1 MSDEAVG
8 LTADKVCD
16 SALAFE
22 SVCRLEKGAG
32 EILSG
37 ITARFA
43 ASRLVAL
50 VGADGAGKTTLMR
63 IAAGIL
69 PPSAGHVL
77 VFGEELYGKKLAH
90 LQKQCGYMPQKF
102 GLYEDLSVAE
112 NFKLYADLFG
122 LSEEQRKERTKELL
136 EMTALTAFTER
147 PAGELSGGMKQKL
160 GLACALLNRPR
171 ILLLDEPTVGV
182 DPLSRRDLWRILRE
196 NAAARDMLIVVAT
209 TYMDE
214 AALCDDVIILEEGHM
229 RVTGTPESIARH
241 AQGCTF
247 FAEQEKKELPVRL
260 LQDRFIADTEHLL
273 DAVPEAAGVR
283 LLTNGTSDAQKLQ
296 ALYPGVRFTER
307 PSTLEDGY
315 LVLRK
320 EFLADWRLEA
330 EKSLSLFESSA
341 IADSDPAITGNSDSV
356 IHAKGLVRRFGS
368 FVAVDKTDFDVARG
382 EIFGLLGPNGAG
394 KTTTFKM
401 LCGLLEVSEGEL
413 CVAGIDVRHARE
425 KARELLGYMSQKFSL
440 YPGLSVL
447 ENLTFFAGAYGLTG
461 SRGKQRIAQ
470 VLQAFG
476 LETFASRAAGSLP
489 GGYKQRLSMATALLH
504 RPQILFLDEPTSG
517 ADIPTR
523 RRFWRW
529 VTALAR
535 NGTTVVVTTHFME
548 EALYCDRI
556 LIQDAG
562 KSLILGTPE
571 AVRSGCATMNE
582 AFIRVVTQARHAEAD
597 CRKEAS

>member
-1 MSDEAVG
+1 MSR
-8 LTADKVCD
+8 
-16 SALAFE
+16 S
-22 SVCRLEKGAG
+22 EKGAG

-43 ASRLVAL
+43 SSRLVAL

-69 PPSAGHVL
+69 QPTAGRVT
-77 VFGEELYGKKLAH
+77 VFGERLYGKNLAR

-122 LSEEQRKERTKELL
+122 LSENDRKERTRELL

-147 PAGELSGGMKQKL
+147 PAGKLSGGMKQKL

-214 AALCDDVIILEEGHM
+214 AALCDDVIVLEEGHM
-229 RVTGTPESIARH
+229 RVAGTPESIARH
-241 AQGCTF
+241 AKGCTF
-247 FAEQEKKELPVRL
+247 FAEQEKSGLPVRL
-260 LQDRFIADTEHLL
+260 LQDRLIADTEHLL

-283 LLTNGTSDAQKLQ
+283 LLTNGASDTQQLQ

-320 EFLADWRLEA
+320 GFLGDWRLEA
-330 EKSLSLFESSA
+330 EESLSLFESSGA
-341 IADSDPAITGNSDSV
+341 SVDEKVLEGDPDSV
-356 IHAKGLVRRFGS
+356 IHAKGLVRRFGT

-413 CVAGIDVRHARE
+413 CVAGVDVRHARE

-461 SRGKQRIAQ
+461 SRGKKRIAQ
-470 VLQAFG
+470 VMQAFG
-476 LETFASRAAGSLP
+476 LEPFADRPAGTLP

-535 NGTTVVVTTHFME
+535 SGTTVVVTTHFME

-571 AVRSGCATMNE
+571 AVRAGCATMNE
-582 AFIRVVTQARHAEAD
+582 AFIRVVTQARREEAD
-597 CRKEAS
+597 RRKEAA

>member
-1 MSDEAVG
+1 MTDGAIG
-8 LTADKVCD
+8 LTSDKGRDC
-16 SALAFE
+16 ALAFE
-22 SVCRLEKGAG
+22 SVSRSEKGAG

-43 ASRLVAL
+43 SSRLVAL

-69 PPSAGHVL
+69 QPTVGSVT
-77 VFGEELYGKKLAH
+77 VFGERLYGKNLAR

-122 LSEEQRKERTKELL
+122 LSENDRKERTRELL

-147 PAGELSGGMKQKL
+147 PAGKLSGGMKQKL

-214 AALCDDVIILEEGHM
+214 AALCDDVIVLEEGHM
-229 RVTGTPESIARH
+229 RVAGTPESIARH
-241 AQGCTF
+241 AKGCTF
-247 FAEQEKKELPVRL
+247 FAEQETSSLPVRL
-260 LQDRFIADTEHLL
+260 LQDRLIADTEHLL

-283 LLTNGTSDAQKLQ
+283 LLTNGASDMQHLQ

-320 EFLADWRLEA
+320 GFLGDWRLEA
-330 EKSLSLFESSA
+330 EESLSLFESSGA
-341 IADSDPAITGNSDSV
+341 SVDEKVLEGDPGSV
-356 IHAKGLVRRFGS
+356 IHAKGLVRRFGT

-413 CVAGIDVRHARE
+413 CVAGVDVRHARE

-461 SRGKQRIAQ
+461 SRGKKRIAQ
-470 VLQAFG
+470 VMQAFG
-476 LETFASRAAGSLP
+476 LEPFADRPAGTLP

-535 NGTTVVVTTHFME
+535 SGTTVVVTTHFME

-571 AVRSGCATMNE
+571 AVRAGCATMNE
-582 AFIRVVTQARHAEAD
+582 AFIRVVTQARREEAD
-597 CRKEAS
+597 RRKEAA

>member
-136 EMTALTAFTER
+136 EMTALTAFTDR
-147 PAGELSGGMKQKL
+147 PAGKLSGGMKHKL

-260 LQDRFIADTEHLL
+260 LQDRLIADTEHLL

-320 EFLADWRLEA
+320 EFLGDWRLEA

-341 IADSDPAITGNSDSV
+341 IADSDPAVTGNSDSV

-597 CRKEAS
+597 RRKEAS

>member
-1 MSDEAVG
+1 MADAAIG
-8 LTADKVCD
+8 LTSDKGRDC
-16 SALAFE
+16 ALAFE
-22 SVCRLEKGAG
+22 SVSRSEKGAG

-43 ASRLVAL
+43 SSRLVAL

-69 PPSAGHVL
+69 QPTAGRVT
-77 VFGEELYGKKLAH
+77 VFGERLYGKNLAR

-122 LSEEQRKERTKELL
+122 LSENDRKERTRELL

-147 PAGELSGGMKQKL
+147 PAGKLSGGMKQKL

-214 AALCDDVIILEEGHM
+214 AALCDDVIVLEEGHM
-229 RVTGTPESIARH
+229 RVAGTPESIARH
-241 AQGCTF
+241 AKGCTF
-247 FAEQEKKELPVRL
+247 FAEQEKSGLPARL
-260 LQDRFIADTEHLL
+260 LQDRLIADTEHLL

-283 LLTNGTSDAQKLQ
+283 LLTNGASDTQQLQ

-320 EFLADWRLEA
+320 GFLGDWRLEA
-330 EKSLSLFESSA
+330 EESLSLFESSGA
-341 IADSDPAITGNSDSV
+341 SVDEKVLEGDPGSV
-356 IHAKGLVRRFGS
+356 IHAKGLVRRFGT

-413 CVAGIDVRHARE
+413 CVAGVDVRHARE

-461 SRGKQRIAQ
+461 SRGKKRIAQ
-470 VLQAFG
+470 VMQAFG
-476 LETFASRAAGSLP
+476 LEPFADRPAGTLP

-535 NGTTVVVTTHFME
+535 SGTTVVVTTHFME

-571 AVRSGCATMNE
+571 AVRAGCATMNE
-582 AFIRVVTQARHAEAD
+582 AFIRVVTQARREEAD
-597 CRKEAS
+597 RRKEAA

>member
-37 ITARFA
+37 ITARFT

-147 PAGELSGGMKQKL
+147 PAGKLSGGMKQKL

-214 AALCDDVIILEEGHM
+214 ATLCDDVIILEEGHM

-247 FAEQEKKELPVRL
+247 FAEQEKKR
-260 LQDRFIADTEHLL
+260 
-273 DAVPEAAGVR
+273 
-283 LLTNGTSDAQKLQ
+283 
-296 ALYPGVRFTER
+296 
-307 PSTLEDGY
+307 
-315 LVLRK
+315 
-320 EFLADWRLEA
+320 
-330 EKSLSLFESSA
+330 
-341 IADSDPAITGNSDSV
+341 
-356 IHAKGLVRRFGS
+356 
-368 FVAVDKTDFDVARG
+368 
-382 EIFGLLGPNGAG
+382 
-394 KTTTFKM
+394 
-401 LCGLLEVSEGEL
+401 
-413 CVAGIDVRHARE
+413 VAG
-425 KARELLGYMSQKFSL
+425 
-440 YPGLSVL
+440 
-447 ENLTFFAGAYGLTG
+447 
-461 SRGKQRIAQ
+461 
-470 VLQAFG
+470 
-476 LETFASRAAGSLP
+476 ASAAGSP
-489 GGYKQRLSMATALLH
+489 YCRYG
-504 RPQILFLDEPTSG
+504 TS
-517 ADIPTR
+517 
-523 RRFWRW
+523 
-529 VTALAR
+529 
-535 NGTTVVVTTHFME
+535 
-548 EALYCDRI
+548 
-556 LIQDAG
+556 
-562 KSLILGTPE
+562 
-571 AVRSGCATMNE
+571 SGCRAGGGRCS
-582 AFIRVVTQARHAEAD
+582 ASDKRHQ
-597 CRKEAS
+597 

>member
-1 MSDEAVG
+1 MTDAAIG
-8 LTADKVCD
+8 LTSDKGRYC
-16 SALAFE
+16 ALAFE
-22 SVCRLEKGAG
+22 SVSRSEKGAG

-43 ASRLVAL
+43 SSRLVAL

-69 PPSAGHVL
+69 QPTAGRVT
-77 VFGEELYGKKLAH
+77 VFGERLYGKNLAR

-122 LSEEQRKERTKELL
+122 LSENDRKERTRELL

-147 PAGELSGGMKQKL
+147 PAGKLSGGMKQKL

-229 RVTGTPESIARH
+229 RVAGTPESIARH
-241 AQGCTF
+241 AKGCTF
-247 FAEQEKKELPVRL
+247 FAEQGKSGLPVRL
-260 LQDRFIADTEHLL
+260 LQDRLIADTEHLL

-283 LLTNGTSDAQKLQ
+283 LLTNGASNTQQLQ

-320 EFLADWRLEA
+320 GFLGDWRLEA
-330 EKSLSLFESSA
+330 EESLSLFELSGASV
-341 IADSDPAITGNSDSV
+341 DEKVLEGDPDSV
-356 IHAKGLVRRFGS
+356 IHAKGLVRRFGT

-413 CVAGIDVRHARE
+413 CVAGVDVRHARE

-461 SRGKQRIAQ
+461 SRGKKRIAQ
-470 VLQAFG
+470 VMQAFG
-476 LETFASRAAGSLP
+476 LEPFADRPAGTLP

-535 NGTTVVVTTHFME
+535 SGTTVVVTTHFME

-571 AVRSGCATMNE
+571 AVRAGCATMNE
-582 AFIRVVTQARHAEAD
+582 AFIRVVTQARREEAD
-597 CRKEAS
+597 RRKEAA

>member
-260 LQDRFIADTEHLL
+260 LQDRLIADTEHLL

-320 EFLADWRLEA
+320 EFLGDWRLEA

-341 IADSDPAITGNSDSV
+341 IADSDPAVTGNSDSV

-413 CVAGIDVRHARE
+413 CMAGIDVRHARE

-597 CRKEAS
+597 RRKEAS

>member
-22 SVCRLEKGAG
+22 SVCRSEKEAG

-69 PPSAGHVL
+69 QPSAGHVL
-77 VFGEELYGKKLAH
+77 VFGEELYGKRLAH

-147 PAGELSGGMKQKL
+147 PAGKLSGGMKQKL

-196 NAAARDMLIVVAT
+196 NAAERDMLIVVAT

-260 LQDRFIADTEHLL
+260 LQDRLIADTEHLL

-320 EFLADWRLEA
+320 EFLGDWRLEA

-341 IADSDPAITGNSDSV
+341 IADSDSAVTGNSDSV

-597 CRKEAS
+597 RRKEAS

>member
-260 LQDRFIADTEHLL
+260 LQDRLIADTEHLL

-320 EFLADWRLEA
+320 EFLGDWRLEA

-341 IADSDPAITGNSDSV
+341 IADSDPAVTGNSDSV

-597 CRKEAS
+597 RRKEAS

>member
-1 MSDEAVG
+1 MTDAAIG
-8 LTADKVCD
+8 LTSDKGRDC
-16 SALAFE
+16 ALAFE
-22 SVCRLEKGAG
+22 SVSRSEKGAG

-43 ASRLVAL
+43 SSRLVAL

-69 PPSAGHVL
+69 QPTVGSVT
-77 VFGEELYGKKLAH
+77 VFGERLYGKNLAR

-122 LSEEQRKERTKELL
+122 LSENDRKERSRELL

-147 PAGELSGGMKQKL
+147 PAGKLSGGMKQKL

-214 AALCDDVIILEEGHM
+214 AALCDDVIVLEEGHM
-229 RVTGTPESIARH
+229 RVAGTPESIARH
-241 AQGCTF
+241 AKGCTF
-247 FAEQEKKELPVRL
+247 FAEQEKSGLPVRL
-260 LQDRFIADTEHLL
+260 LQDRLIADTEHLL

-283 LLTNGTSDAQKLQ
+283 LLTNGASDTQRLQ

-320 EFLADWRLEA
+320 GFLGDWRLEA
-330 EKSLSLFESSA
+330 EESLSLFESSGA
-341 IADSDPAITGNSDSV
+341 SVDEKVFEGDPGSV
-356 IHAKGLVRRFGS
+356 IHAKGLVRRFGT

-413 CVAGIDVRHARE
+413 CVAGVDVRHARE

-447 ENLTFFAGAYGLTG
+447 ENLTFLPVPTGL
-461 SRGKQRIAQ
+461 R
-470 VLQAFG
+470 VLVA
-476 LETFASRAAGSLP
+476 
-489 GGYKQRLSMATALLH
+489 
-504 RPQILFLDEPTSG
+504 
-517 ADIPTR
+517 
-523 RRFWRW
+523 
-529 VTALAR
+529 
-535 NGTTVVVTTHFME
+535 
-548 EALYCDRI
+548 
-556 LIQDAG
+556 
-562 KSLILGTPE
+562 KS
-571 AVRSGCATMNE
+571 A
-582 AFIRVVTQARHAEAD
+582 
-597 CRKEAS
+597 

>member
-320 EFLADWRLEA
+320 EFLGDWRLEA

-597 CRKEAS
+597 RRKEAS

>member
-147 PAGELSGGMKQKL
+147 PAGKLSGGMKQKL

-320 EFLADWRLEA
+320 EFLGDWRLEA

-341 IADSDPAITGNSDSV
+341 IADSDPAVTGNSDSV

-582 AFIRVVTQARHAEAD
+582 AFIRVVTQARHAEANR
-597 CRKEAS
+597 RKEAS

>member
-1 MSDEAVG
+1 M
-8 LTADKVCD
+8 
-16 SALAFE
+16 
-22 SVCRLEKGAG
+22 
-32 EILSG
+32 
-37 ITARFA
+37 
-43 ASRLVAL
+43 
-50 VGADGAGKTTLMR
+50 
-63 IAAGIL
+63 
-69 PPSAGHVL
+69 
-77 VFGEELYGKKLAH
+77 
-90 LQKQCGYMPQKF
+90 
-102 GLYEDLSVAE
+102 
-112 NFKLYADLFG
+112 
-122 LSEEQRKERTKELL
+122 
-136 EMTALTAFTER
+136 
-147 PAGELSGGMKQKL
+147 
-160 GLACALLNRPR
+160 
-171 ILLLDEPTVGV
+171 
-182 DPLSRRDLWRILRE
+182 
-196 NAAARDMLIVVAT
+196 
-209 TYMDE
+209 
-214 AALCDDVIILEEGHM
+214 
-229 RVTGTPESIARH
+229 
-241 AQGCTF
+241 
-247 FAEQEKKELPVRL
+247 
-260 LQDRFIADTEHLL
+260 
-273 DAVPEAAGVR
+273 PEAAGVR

-320 EFLADWRLEA
+320 EFLGDWRLEA
-330 EKSLSLFESSA
+330 EESLSLFESSA
-341 IADSDPAITGNSDSV
+341 TADSDPAIAGNPDSV

-476 LETFASRAAGSLP
+476 LETFASRAAGTLP

-597 CRKEAS
+597 RRKETS

>member
-22 SVCRLEKGAG
+22 SVCRSEKGAG

-69 PPSAGHVL
+69 QPSAGHVL

-112 NFKLYADLFG
+112 NFKLYANLFG

-136 EMTALTAFTER
+136 EMTA
-147 PAGELSGGMKQKL
+147 
-160 GLACALLNRPR
+160 PR

-196 NAAARDMLIVVAT
+196 NAAERDMLIVVAT

-260 LQDRFIADTEHLL
+260 LQDRLIADTEHLL

-320 EFLADWRLEA
+320 EFLGDWRLEA

-341 IADSDPAITGNSDSV
+341 IADSDPAVTGNSDSV
-356 IHAKGLVRRFGS
+356 IHARGLVRRFGS

-476 LETFASRAAGSLP
+476 LETFASRAAGTLP

-582 AFIRVVTQARHAEAD
+582 AFIRVVTQARHAEANR
-597 CRKEAS
+597 RKEAS

>member
-22 SVCRLEKGAG
+22 SVCRSEMGAG

-147 PAGELSGGMKQKL
+147 PAGKLSGGMKQKL

-260 LQDRFIADTEHLL
+260 LQDRLIADTEHLL

-320 EFLADWRLEA
+320 EFLGDWRLEA

-341 IADSDPAITGNSDSV
+341 IADSDPAITKEPDDV

-582 AFIRVVTQARHAEAD
+582 AFIRVVTQARHAEANR
-597 CRKEAS
+597 RKEAS

>member
-1 MSDEAVG
+1 MADAAIG
-8 LTADKVCD
+8 LTSDKGRDC
-16 SALAFE
+16 ALAFE
-22 SVCRLEKGAG
+22 SVSRSEKGAG

-43 ASRLVAL
+43 SSRLVAL

-69 PPSAGHVL
+69 QPTAGRVT
-77 VFGEELYGKKLAH
+77 VFGERLYGKNLAR

-122 LSEEQRKERTKELL
+122 LSENDRKERTRELL

-147 PAGELSGGMKQKL
+147 PAGKLSGGMKQKL

-214 AALCDDVIILEEGHM
+214 AALCDDVIVLEEGHM
-229 RVTGTPESIARH
+229 RVAGTPESIARH
-241 AQGCTF
+241 AKGCTF
-247 FAEQEKKELPVRL
+247 FAEQEKSGLPVRL
-260 LQDRFIADTEHLL
+260 LQDRLIADTEHLL

-283 LLTNGTSDAQKLQ
+283 LLTNGASDTQQLQ

-320 EFLADWRLEA
+320 GFLGDWRLEA
-330 EKSLSLFESSA
+330 EESLSLFESSGA
-341 IADSDPAITGNSDSV
+341 SVDAKVLEGDPGSV
-356 IHAKGLVRRFGS
+356 IHAKGLVRRFGT

-413 CVAGIDVRHARE
+413 CVAGVDVRHARE

-461 SRGKQRIAQ
+461 SRGKKRIAQ
-470 VLQAFG
+470 VMQAFG
-476 LETFASRAAGSLP
+476 LEPFADRPAGTLP

-535 NGTTVVVTTHFME
+535 SGTTVVVTTHFME

-571 AVRSGCATMNE
+571 AVRAGCATMNE
-582 AFIRVVTQARHAEAD
+582 AFIRVVTQARREEAD
-597 CRKEAS
+597 RRKEAA

>member
-1 MSDEAVG
+1 MSDVAVG

-22 SVCRLEKGAG
+22 SVRRSEKGAG

-69 PPSAGHVL
+69 QPSAGHVL

-147 PAGELSGGMKQKL
+147 PAGKLSGGMKQKL

-241 AQGCTF
+241 ALGCTF
-247 FAEQEKKELPVRL
+247 FAEQKKNELPVRL
-260 LQDRFIADTEHLL
+260 LQDRLIADTEHFL

-320 EFLADWRLEA
+320 EFLGDWRLEA
-330 EKSLSLFESSA
+330 EESLSLFESSA
-341 IADSDPAITGNSDSV
+341 TADSDPAIAGNPDSV

-476 LETFASRAAGSLP
+476 LETFASRAAGTLP

-597 CRKEAS
+597 RRKEAS

>member
-1 MSDEAVG
+1 MTDAAIG
-8 LTADKVCD
+8 LTSDKGRYC
-16 SALAFE
+16 ALAFE
-22 SVCRLEKGAG
+22 SVSRSEKGAG

-43 ASRLVAL
+43 SSRLVAL

-69 PPSAGHVL
+69 QPTAGRVT
-77 VFGEELYGKKLAH
+77 VFGERLYGKNLAR

-122 LSEEQRKERTKELL
+122 LSENDRKERTRELL

-147 PAGELSGGMKQKL
+147 PAGKLSGGMKQKL

-229 RVTGTPESIARH
+229 RVAGTPESIARH
-241 AQGCTF
+241 AKGCTF
-247 FAEQEKKELPVRL
+247 FAEQEKSGLPVRL
-260 LQDRFIADTEHLL
+260 LQDRLIADTEHLL

-283 LLTNGTSDAQKLQ
+283 LLTNGASNTQQLQ

-320 EFLADWRLEA
+320 GFLGDWRLEA
-330 EKSLSLFESSA
+330 EESLSLFELSGASV
-341 IADSDPAITGNSDSV
+341 DEKVLEGDPDSV
-356 IHAKGLVRRFGS
+356 IHAKGLVRRFGT

-413 CVAGIDVRHARE
+413 CVAGVDVRHARE

-461 SRGKQRIAQ
+461 SRGKKRIAQ
-470 VLQAFG
+470 VMQAFG
-476 LETFASRAAGSLP
+476 LEPFADRPAGTLP

-535 NGTTVVVTTHFME
+535 SGTTVVVTTHFME

-571 AVRSGCATMNE
+571 AVRAGCATMNE
-582 AFIRVVTQARHAEAD
+582 AFIRVVTQARREEAD
-597 CRKEAS
+597 RRKEAA

>member
-136 EMTALTAFTER
+136 ELTALTAFTER
-147 PAGELSGGMKQKL
+147 PAGKLSGGMKQKL

-260 LQDRFIADTEHLL
+260 LQDRLIADTEHLL

-320 EFLADWRLEA
+320 EFLGDWRLEA

-341 IADSDPAITGNSDSV
+341 IADSDPAVTGNSDSV

-597 CRKEAS
+597 RRKEAS

>member
-1 MSDEAVG
+1 
-8 LTADKVCD
+8 
-16 SALAFE
+16 
-22 SVCRLEKGAG
+22 
-32 EILSG
+32 
-37 ITARFA
+37 
-43 ASRLVAL
+43 
-50 VGADGAGKTTLMR
+50 
-63 IAAGIL
+63 
-69 PPSAGHVL
+69 
-77 VFGEELYGKKLAH
+77 
-90 LQKQCGYMPQKF
+90 
-102 GLYEDLSVAE
+102 
-112 NFKLYADLFG
+112 
-122 LSEEQRKERTKELL
+122 
-136 EMTALTAFTER
+136 
-147 PAGELSGGMKQKL
+147 MKQKL

-214 AALCDDVIILEEGHM
+214 AALCDDVIVLEEGHM
-229 RVTGTPESIARH
+229 RVAGTPESIARH
-241 AQGCTF
+241 AKGCTF
-247 FAEQEKKELPVRL
+247 FAEQETSGLPVRL
-260 LQDRFIADTEHLL
+260 LQDRLIADTEHLL

-283 LLTNGTSDAQKLQ
+283 LLTNGASDMQHLQ

-320 EFLADWRLEA
+320 GFLGDWRLEA
-330 EKSLSLFESSA
+330 EESLSLFESSGA
-341 IADSDPAITGNSDSV
+341 SVDEKVLEGDPGNV
-356 IHAKGLVRRFGS
+356 IHAKGLVRRFGT

-413 CVAGIDVRHARE
+413 CVAGVDVRHARE

-461 SRGKQRIAQ
+461 SRGKKRIAQ
-470 VLQAFG
+470 VMQAFG
-476 LETFASRAAGSLP
+476 LEPFADRPAGTLP

-535 NGTTVVVTTHFME
+535 SGTTVVVTTHFME

-571 AVRSGCATMNE
+571 AVRAGCATMNE
-582 AFIRVVTQARHAEAD
+582 AFIRVVTQARREEAD
-597 CRKEAS
+597 RRKEAA

>member
-1 MSDEAVG
+1 MTSDKG
-8 LTADKVCD
+8 RDC
-16 SALAFE
+16 ALAFE
-22 SVCRLEKGAG
+22 SVSRSEKGAG

-43 ASRLVAL
+43 SSRLVAL

-69 PPSAGHVL
+69 QPTAGRVT
-77 VFGEELYGKKLAH
+77 VFGERLYGKNLAR

-122 LSEEQRKERTKELL
+122 LSENDRKERTRELL

-147 PAGELSGGMKQKL
+147 PAGKLSGGMKQKL

-214 AALCDDVIILEEGHM
+214 AALCDDVIVLEEGHM
-229 RVTGTPESIARH
+229 RVAGTPESIARH
-241 AQGCTF
+241 AKGCTF
-247 FAEQEKKELPVRL
+247 FAEQEKSGLPVRL
-260 LQDRFIADTEHLL
+260 LQDRLIADTEHLL

-283 LLTNGTSDAQKLQ
+283 LLTNGASDTQQLQ

-320 EFLADWRLEA
+320 GFLGDWRLEA
-330 EKSLSLFESSA
+330 EESLSLFESSGA
-341 IADSDPAITGNSDSV
+341 SVDEKVLEGDPGSV
-356 IHAKGLVRRFGS
+356 IHAKGLVRRFGT

-413 CVAGIDVRHARE
+413 CVAGVDVRHARE

-461 SRGKQRIAQ
+461 SRGKKRIAQ
-470 VLQAFG
+470 VMQAFG
-476 LETFASRAAGSLP
+476 LEPFADRPAGTLP

-535 NGTTVVVTTHFME
+535 SGTTVVVTTHFME

-562 KSLILGTPE
+562 NSLILGTPE
-571 AVRSGCATMNE
+571 AVRAGCATMNE
-582 AFIRVVTQARHAEAD
+582 AFIRVVTQARREEAD
-597 CRKEAS
+597 RRKEAA